1 MTTATD
7 SKAIANHIQAA
18 APAPAR
24 ADAEVRTKEELRAE
38 IMDWIDHI
46 LKQKDW
52 NGSELS
58 RAAGLSASTV
68 LRFMNNPDHRHL
80 PTFATLKKLS
90 EGSGYPIPRKLLEA
104 HEIMRIER
112 GPEPEPKA
120 RPAADRAVM
129 ERRSA
134 ASMRPA
140 FASEARVAAPAARQI
155 PLLRMSSLPSSLMPL
170 YGSAAQ
176 VTDCP
181 TQLAD
186 DPTAFAFRLPD
197 DSLSPVAPQGSMAYA
212 VRSLDPVRGNKV
224 AIISQD
230 GRPHI
235 GVVKEVDSAGI
246 HLFRGASQDDG
257 MSFGMDEIKDWGV
270 IVLID
275 LR

>member
-7 SKAIANHIQAA
+7 SKSISTQVSAHAETE
-18 APAPAR
+18 AR
-24 ADAEVRTKEELRAE
+24 SKEQLRTE
-38 IMDWIDHI
+38 IMEWIDHI

-90 EGSGYPIPRKLLEA
+90 EGSGYPIPRALMEA
-104 HEIMRIER
+104 HEISRIER

-120 RPAADRAVM
+120 RPAADRAVL
-129 ERRSA
+129 ERRA
-134 ASMRPA
+134 AGAMRPA
-140 FASEARVAAPAARQI
+140 FASEARAAAPAIRQI
-155 PLLRMSSLPSSLMPL
+155 PLMRMSSLPSSLMPL
-170 YGSAAQ
+170 YGSATQ
-176 VTDCP
+176 TTDCP
-181 TQLAD
+181 PQLAA

-197 DSLSPVAPQGSMAYA
+197 DSLAPVAPQGSMAYA

-224 AIISQD
+224 VIVAQD

-235 GVVKEVDSAGI
+235 GVIKEVDSAGI
-246 HLFRGASQDDG
+246 HLHRGCREEDG

-270 IVLID
+270 IVSID